1 MSSASQP
8 QLLQGVLGI
17 SSAQVLRDVEE
28 HFNPSTLFRPLLDA
42 ERAAVAAE
50 KARQGSQ
57 YRRKRGP
64 NRTQRVKLGH
74 GGTLDP
80 LATGVLIAGV
90 GSGTKALGRYLG
102 GCRKTYEAAV
112 LFGCAA
118 DTYDNTGKVMARAP
132 TAHVTR
138 ESVEEALDHFRG
150 DIMQKPP
157 VYSAIKFNGKKAY
170 EIMREGGAPPKMEER
185 PVSVYKLELVDWF
198 APGTHGWRYPK
209 EEMEGT
215 KEEKEVALKASSSG
229 APKNA
234 TVVEGEGKGEGED
247 SAAAAAAAA
256 AGEKRKRDEGDA
268 TEEIPEKKTKTE
280 SGAEQPADATTTT
293 TTTAETDD
301 PSAKTSP
308 AEKEEEEEEEEKP
321 TPTPAEK
328 SGGGDDDDGAN
339 APAALIRMTVSS
351 GFYVRTLC
359 HDLGAAVDS
368 LACMTSLVRTE
379 QGDFELGKNVLEYED
394 LRAGEDVW
402 GPKVKTLLEEWT
414 ARQQQQDEQQQQQ
427 QPSEQQR
434 KSEEP
439 PAQARPKS
447 PERRE
452 RSKSPVKTVREAKE
466 DDVPELD

>member
-1 MSSASQP
+1 MSSASKP
-8 QLLQGVLGI
+8 QLLQGVL
-17 SSAQVLRDVEE
+17 AQVLRDVEE
-28 HFNPSTLFRPLLDA
+28 HFNPSTLFQPLLDA

-50 KARQGSQ
+50 KKQKGSQ

-132 TAHVTR
+132 TAHVSR
-138 ESVEEALDHFRG
+138 ARVEAALDRFRG
-150 DIMQKPP
+150 DIMQRPP

-215 KEEKEVALKASSSG
+215 KEEKEVALKASSA

-234 TVVEGEGKGEGED
+234 TVVEGEGGGED

-293 TTTAETDD
+293 ITTTAETDD
-301 PSAKTSP
+301 TSAKTSP
-308 AEKEEEEEEEEKP
+308 AKEKEEEEKP
-321 TPTPAEK
+321 TPTPAE
-328 SGGGDDDDGAN
+328 SGGGDDDGAN

-414 ARQQQQDEQQQQQ
+414 ARQQQDEQQQ
-427 QPSEQQR
+427 QPSEQQQQ
-434 KSEEP
+434 KSEP
-439 PAQARPKS
+439 PAQARPRSPEKRERSKS
-447 PERRE
+447 PEKRE
-452 RSKSPVKTVREAKE
+452 RSKSPVKTVKEAEE
-466 DDVPELD
+466 DDVLELD

>member
-1 MSSASQP
+1 MSSTGKP
-8 QLLQGVLGI
+8 QLLQGVLAIHKPIGI

-28 HFNPSTLFRPLLDA
+28 HFNPSALFRPLLDA
-42 ERAAVAAE
+42 ERAAVAQE
-50 KARQGSQ
+50 KSQKGSQ

-102 GCRKTYEAAV
+102 GCQKTYESAV

-118 DTYDNTGKVMARAP
+118 DTYDNTGKIMGRAP
-132 TAHVTR
+132 HAHVTR
-138 ESVEEALDHFRG
+138 EAVEKALDAFKG

-185 PVSVYKLELVDWF
+185 PVTVYKLELVDWF
-198 APGTHGWRYPK
+198 EPGTHSWRYPK
-209 EEMEGT
+209 EEMEAT
-215 KEEKEVALKASSSG
+215 KEEKEAALKAS
-229 APKNA
+229 APNA
-234 TVVEGEGKGEGED
+234 KAED
-247 SAAAAAAAA
+247 AAAAATA
-256 AGEKRKRDEGDA
+256 AGEKRKRDEGGDSA
-268 TEEIPEKKTKTE
+268 EEIPEKKTKTE
-280 SGAEQPADATTTT
+280 VGAEQPADATTVD
-293 TTTAETDD
+293 ETKDA
-301 PSAKTSP
+301 SAKAPT
-308 AEKEEEEEEEEKP
+308 EEESAATLSE
-321 TPTPAEK
+321 
-328 SGGGDDDDGAN
+328 DGAN

-359 HDLGAAVDS
+359 HDLGAAVGS

-394 LRAGEDVW
+394 LQAGEDVW

-414 ARQQQQDEQQQQQ
+414 ARQQKEQKA
-427 QPSEQQR
+427 EQ
-434 KSEEP
+434 

-447 PERRE
+447 PEKRE
-452 RSKSPVKTVREAKE
+452 RSNSPVKTMKEAKE
-466 DDVPELD
+466 DDVPEMD